1 MNKEQNGTDDH
12 NDKDNNENNSIS
24 EDDINDYEDDCH
36 FEKGNNDDIRNIGKD
51 DDFQNNKNYIVANKP
66 KKTRKNNEQKH
77 QLIYR
82 QFK

>member
-1 MNKEQNGTDDH
+1 MD
-12 NDKDNNENNSIS
+12 
-24 EDDINDYEDDCH
+24 
-36 FEKGNNDDIRNIGKD
+36 FETIILVWSQLGVVEAACTRQ
-51 DDFQNNKNYIVANKP
+51 FQNNKNYIVANKP

>member
-36 FEKGNNDDIRNIGKD
+36 FENGNNDDIRNIGID
-51 DDFQNNKNYIVANKP
+51 DDFQNNKNYIVANKS
-66 KKTRKNNEQKH
+66 Q
-77 QLIYR
+77 
-82 QFK
+82 